1 MARLFAI
8 SLVPLLVTL
17 IVGSTDFPFGDTVC
31 VVSLCPVSMKPRTYP
46 VFQGFQTHEVLMFDS
61 AWGTVVQGYQADRDE
76 ELVFDV
82 ALVLSIT
89 K

>member
-1 MARLFAI
+1 
-8 SLVPLLVTL
+8 
-17 IVGSTDFPFGDTVC
+17 
-31 VVSLCPVSMKPRTYP
+31 
-46 VFQGFQTHEVLMFDS
+46 MFDG

-82 ALVLSIT
+82 ALVLGIT